1 MSVVTFSN
9 GLVSDVTVSTLTGTS
24 VSNLTVKFSGFSN
37 TPEGKLVGPNGSI
50 MDTEEFL
57 AGAEIWWGGVSRNF
71 NIVTQKYGKAM
82 VEYGQKSTSTFPPQS
97 SGRYNNICSQDGI
110 VYINFDTT
118 TYSSTSGFSNATI
131 STGFSYSDVTLV
143 FRVYDTLE
151 FEDQMGEVSFDLT
164 SVTVSVTERKL
175 RAELVT

>member
-1 MSVVTFSN
+1 
-9 GLVSDVTVSTLTGTS
+9 
-24 VSNLTVKFSGFSN
+24 
-37 TPEGKLVGPNGSI
+37 
-50 MDTEEFL
+50 
-57 AGAEIWWGGVSRNF
+57 
-71 NIVTQKYGKAM
+71 M

-175 RAELVT
+175 RASWSPELAQDVSAFHNMDAEAELTALFSEQIAAEVDREILRDLRKGAAWHAKWDWNEWRYGNGGAAFLRLHSERLEPNLSY